1 MIFGQLIFTRRK
13 LSLDTRHTGQY
24 RNAIL
29 CGRVKF
35 SLFFFAPAREHVFTK
50 SVGGAPGVIK

>member
-24 RNAIL
+24 RN
-29 CGRVKF
+29 
-35 SLFFFAPAREHVFTK
+35 FFFAPARELVFTK
-50 SVGGAPGVIK
+50 SVGGAPGGD